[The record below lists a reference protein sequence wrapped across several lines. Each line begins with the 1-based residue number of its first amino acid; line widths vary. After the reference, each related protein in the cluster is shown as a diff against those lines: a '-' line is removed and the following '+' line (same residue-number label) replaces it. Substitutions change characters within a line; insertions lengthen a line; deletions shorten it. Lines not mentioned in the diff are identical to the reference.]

1 MKIEYLN
8 RDELLCIITIDESS
22 GIIEVKNLIEEQWKL
37 PFPKNKTVTMKD
49 LYDFLEDRVF
59 EKPRPDR
66 YLILDELELEH
77 FEPLL
82 IAKKTHGALWDDYNW
97 LRFDGEELTFKDVQL
112 RR

>member
-1 MKIEYLN
+1 ME
-8 RDELLCIITIDESS
+8 
-22 GIIEVKNLIEEQWKL
+22 
-37 PFPKNKTVTMKD
+37 D

-66 YLILDELELEH
+66 YLILNELELEH

-97 LRFDGEELTFKDVQL
+97 LRFDG
-112 RR
+112 